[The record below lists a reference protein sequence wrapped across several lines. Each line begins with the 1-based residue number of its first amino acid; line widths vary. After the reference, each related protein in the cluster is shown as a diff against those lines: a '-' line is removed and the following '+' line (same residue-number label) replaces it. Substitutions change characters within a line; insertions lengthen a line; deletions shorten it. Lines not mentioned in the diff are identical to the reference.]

1 MPLDRVNSRDCQPVL
16 AADTALRPPQALLI
30 FGKPRAV
37 TDDIVRKQD
46 QYVITCLVL
55 QLLTT
60 ALVCMVS
67 YQVRQTLL
75 PPSLTQSSTR
85 LDLPDLAPQ
94 PLNALLTA
102 LEKRGFLKK
111 EDRPTLLRV
120 RPEIR
125 AVRGRAVERP
135 AVASDSSN
143 APPPSSRVGP
153 CGAHPP
159 PPGL

>member
-1 MPLDRVNSRDCQPVL
+1 MARVSSRDCQPVL

-67 YQVRQTLL
+67 YQVRPSYL
-75 PPSLTQSSTR
+75 PP
-85 LDLPDLAPQ
+85 
-94 PLNALLTA
+94 
-102 LEKRGFLKK
+102 
-111 EDRPTLLRV
+111 
-120 RPEIR
+120 
-125 AVRGRAVERP
+125 
-135 AVASDSSN
+135 
-143 APPPSSRVGP
+143 
-153 CGAHPP
+153 
-159 PPGL
+159 